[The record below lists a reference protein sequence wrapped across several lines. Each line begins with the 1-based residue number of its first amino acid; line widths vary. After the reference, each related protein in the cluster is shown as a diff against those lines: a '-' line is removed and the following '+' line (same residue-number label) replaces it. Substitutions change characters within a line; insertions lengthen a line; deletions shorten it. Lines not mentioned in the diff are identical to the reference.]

1 MIEGLALQVAQ
12 NFANVS
18 EQQIAELEYQVGM
31 TALDSLERHL
41 LYALRVSKCVPDL
54 RKLDTLAS
62 RWGAAHRGAGG
73 MGLDA
78 AKSSR
83 DWSTIV
89 DFLSKLYQD
98 KFRELAQE
106 TVTKAIENGAKR
118 KSNTAKQRVL
128 DKGVATLITARN
140 SFSSDLPGLHQEV
153 QAYIDRIERFRNS

>member
-1 MIEGLALQVAQ
+1 MIEGLALRVAQ
-12 NFANVS
+12 DFANVS
-18 EQQIAELEYQVGM
+18 EQQIAELEYQVGV
-31 TALDSLERHL
+31 TALDSLELHL

-62 RWGAAHRGAGG
+62 RWGVAHRGAGG
-73 MGLDA
+73 MGLNA
-78 AKSSR
+78 AKSSP

-98 KFRELAQE
+98 KFRELAQQ

-118 KSNTAKQRVL
+118 KSNTAKQKVL

-140 SFSSDLPGLHQEV
+140 SFSSDLPGIYQEV
-153 QAYIDRIERFRNS
+153 QAYIDRIDGFRNS

>member
-1 MIEGLALQVAQ
+1 MIERLALQVAQ

-31 TALDSLERHL
+31 YALDSLERHL

-62 RWGAAHRGAGG
+62 RWGVAHRGAGG

-78 AKSSR
+78 AKSSP

-118 KSNTAKQRVL
+118 KGDTAKRKVL
-128 DKGVATLITARN
+128 DKGIATLIAARN
-140 SFSSDLPGLHQEV
+140 AFSSDLPSLQQEV
-153 QAYIDRIERFRNS
+153 QAYIDQIEGFRDS